1 MKVLL
6 SIMSEKQWTAFY
18 LNPSESANLFEL
30 DIFLIRIQSWL
41 ESLGV
46 PAKMAY
52 MKRVHPKGVPFSG
65 FEYMRGLGFHL
76 LKYMKG

>member
-6 SIMSEKQWTAFY
+6 SIMSEKQWTPLY

-41 ESLGV
+41 DSLGV

-52 MKRVHPKGVPFSG
+52 MERVHSKGVPFSD

>member
-6 SIMSEKQWTAFY
+6 SIISEKQWAPFY

-30 DIFLIRIQSWL
+30 DIFLIRIQSRL

-52 MKRVHPKGVPFSG
+52 MERVHPKGEPFSG